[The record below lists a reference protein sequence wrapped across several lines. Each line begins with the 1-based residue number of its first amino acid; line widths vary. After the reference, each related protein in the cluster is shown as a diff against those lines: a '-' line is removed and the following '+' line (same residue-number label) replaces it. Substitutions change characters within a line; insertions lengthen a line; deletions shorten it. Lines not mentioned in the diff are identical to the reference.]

1 MGVGHYF
8 TNMIDALTFAVY
20 NLITI
25 PFALAFLYVIA
36 DKTNIRD
43 YDFEG
48 FLIFVA
54 SGVALQQWGAEEL
67 IGLTIFDFN
76 LVNVGIVVGSICVA
90 IIVLVNSYMW
100 FGETI
105 GSLIGGTDLNYYRG
119 EEEEDENQEEEHEKD
134 NEDLNKDFEDLTVEG
149 INERVQERIKA
160 IEGSTDRGIV
170 ERIIYFFK

>member
-8 TNMIDALTFAVY
+8 TNMIDTLTFAVY

-36 DKTNIRD
+36 DKTNIRQ

-48 FLIFVA
+48 FLIFAA
-54 SGVALQQWGAEEL
+54 SGVALQQWGSNEL
-67 IGLTIFDFN
+67 IGLTIFDFDM
-76 LVNVGIVVGSICVA
+76 VNVGIVVGSVCVA

-100 FGETI
+100 FGGKI
-105 GSLIGGTDLNYYRG
+105 ASLIGGTGLNYYRG
-119 EEEEDENQEEEHEKD
+119 EDENQEEEHEKD
-134 NEDLNKDFEDLTVEG
+134 NEDLNKDFEDLTVDG
-149 INERVQERIKA
+149 INERVQDRIKA